1 MKKIRECCFV
11 LIAAALY
18 GIMPALI
25 KNAYYYG
32 ANGFNVTFYMAALS
46 VPVYLIIILV
56 CKYPL
61 IFPKK
66 KIGQCAI
73 AGLADMGT
81 FLLLYLS
88 YAYIPVGVATMLNF
102 IYPVT
107 VALAMHFLFGDR
119 FGKMKV
125 WALVV
130 YLIGLALLYGGDLS
144 GGWQGFVLA
153 VLSGLSY
160 TVHAVYL
167 DKTGLS
173 EENVY
178 TVGLYKTIVVAV
190 FTGSAGILM
199 KVPMVITG
207 WEGWNSILICT
218 ILCRVVSG
226 TLVLIGI
233 RGLGAFLPSV
243 LSTTEPVIALL
254 TGWLVLGET
263 VSKIQRLG
271 IALILMAILLIIFSD
286 WNHSGDLET

>member
-25 KNAYYYG
+25 KNAYNYG
-32 ANGFNVTFYMAALS
+32 ANGFNVTFYMAVLS
-46 VPVYLIIILV
+46 VPVYLTIILV
-56 CKYPL
+56 RRYPL
-61 IFPKK
+61 TLPGK
-66 KIGQCAI
+66 KIGQCVV

-88 YAYIPVGVATMLNF
+88 YSYIPVGIATMLNF

-107 VALAMHFLFGDR
+107 VALAMHFLFGDK
-119 FGKMKV
+119 FGKMKIG
-125 WALVV
+125 ALAV
-130 YLIGLALLYGGDLS
+130 YLAGLMLLYGGDLS
-144 GGWQGFVLA
+144 GSWQGFVLA
-153 VLSGLSY
+153 IASGLSY

-190 FTGSAGILM
+190 FTGIAGLAM
-199 KVPMVITG
+199 NVPMVITG
-207 WEGWNSILICT
+207 WGGWSSILVST
-218 ILCRVVSG
+218 LLCRVVSG

-243 LSTTEPVIALL
+243 LSTAEPVVALL
-254 TGWLVLGET
+254 TGWLLLGEI
-263 VSKIQRLG
+263 VSGVQG
-271 IALILMAILLIIFSD
+271 IGVALIMAAILLIVFSD
-286 WNHSGDLET
+286 WKGEKT